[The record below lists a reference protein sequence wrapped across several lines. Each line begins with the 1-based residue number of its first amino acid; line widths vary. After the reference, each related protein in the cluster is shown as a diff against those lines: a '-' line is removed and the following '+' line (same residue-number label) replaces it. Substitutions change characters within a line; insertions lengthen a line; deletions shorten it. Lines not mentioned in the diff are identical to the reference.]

1 MHVFSSLNQVL
12 RPRGRVFFG
21 WWIVLAAFGMQWL
34 PGLLMMQSF
43 GAYVVL
49 LQEEFAWSATAL
61 GGAFALTR
69 IESGLLGPLQGWLVD
84 RFGPKP
90 ILRIGI
96 LMFGAGFL
104 LFSQINSLL
113 AFYLVFAVIALGS
126 NLGGFPTLMVA
137 IVNWFEHNRSKAVA
151 VSQMGYSVG
160 GLSVPLVI
168 YCLEVFGWRATAAV
182 SGVIILVVGLPLA
195 ELVRH
200 KPGPHGEVPDGMVR
214 KNPTQ
219 KQQARI
225 LKMDFTA
232 REAMSSSAFWLIAL
246 GHAAALLVV
255 SSSMVYMVAHLTDHL
270 NYSLIQAGW
279 VVAAM
284 TIFQMLGQLNGGFM
298 GDRMNKRWICVACMI
313 CHAAGMLLLAY
324 ASNLWMVLA
333 FALLHGLAWGTR
345 GPLMVALR
353 ADYFGAASFGTIM
366 GFSSLIVM
374 LGMAGG
380 PIVTGLM
387 ADTFGNHVNGFALM
401 AWASLAGSV
410 CFLLATP
417 PKHPKQRQAA

>member
-1 MHVFSSLNQVL
+1 MLARIDEVL
-12 RPRGRVFFG
+12 RPRGRVFYG
-21 WWIVLAAFGMQWL
+21 WWIVLAAFGMQFL

-49 LQEEFAWSATAL
+49 LQKEFAWSATAI

-69 IESGLLGPLQGWLVD
+69 IESGLLGPLQGWMVD

-96 LMFGAGFL
+96 LMFGMGFL

-113 AFYLVFAVIALGS
+113 AFYVVFAVIALGA
-126 NLGGFPTLMVA
+126 NLGGFPTLMVS
-137 IVNWFEHNRSKAVA
+137 IVNWFERNRSKAVA
-151 VSQMGYSVG
+151 VSQMGYSFG

-168 YCLEVFGWRATAAV
+168 YSLEIFGWRTTAFI
-182 SGVIILVVGLPLA
+182 SGVIILLVGLPLA

-200 KPGPHGEVPDGMVR
+200 RPGPYGEAADGTIPDG
-214 KNPTQ
+214 
-219 KQQARI
+219 KQQKRLAARTGQVN
-225 LKMDFTA
+225 FTT
-232 REAMSSSAFWLIAL
+232 RQAMASSAFWLISF

-255 SSSMVYMVAHLTDHL
+255 SSVMVYLIPHLTDRL
-270 NYSLIQAGW
+270 GYSLIQAGW
-279 VVAAM
+279 VMAGLTA
-284 TIFQMLGQLNGGFM
+284 FQVIGQLNGGFL
-298 GDRMNKRWICVACMI
+298 GDHMNKRLVCLVCMVS
-313 CHAAGMLLLAY
+313 HAVGMMLLAH
-324 ASNLWMVLA
+324 ASNLWMI
-333 FALLHGLAWGTR
+333 FGFTLLHGLAWGTR

-380 PIVTGLM
+380 PLITGFM
-387 ADTFGNHVNGFALM
+387 ADIFGNHVNGFTLM
-401 AWASLAGSV
+401 AAASFLGSF

-417 PKHPKQRQAA
+417 PRYTGSREIS